1 MHIVA
6 IVHGGPDGFGV
17 SFPDVP
23 GCIAVGATEQEA
35 LENAAEALAFHLEGM
50 QADGDVM
57 PVPRTIDTLRAD
69 PEFSDDF
76 AAHVAVAL
84 LPLSLPRAAQAAE

>member
-6 IVHGGPDGFGV
+6 IIHGGPDGFSV

-23 GCIAVGATEQEA
+23 GCVAAGATEQDA
-35 LENAAEALAFHLEGM
+35 LESAAEALAFHLDGM
-50 QADGDVM
+50 QTDREAM
-57 PVPRTIDTLRAD
+57 PVPRSIDALRAD

-76 AAHVAVAL
+76 ADHVAVAL
-84 LPLSLPRAAQAAE
+84 LPLILPRAAQAAE